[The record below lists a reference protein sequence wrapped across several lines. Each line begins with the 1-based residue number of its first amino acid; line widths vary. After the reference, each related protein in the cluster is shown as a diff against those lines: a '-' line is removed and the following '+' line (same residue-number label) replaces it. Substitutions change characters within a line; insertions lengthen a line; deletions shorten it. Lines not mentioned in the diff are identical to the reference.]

1 MELNLIPMSRTLK
14 EKQTYEDYLKTPIG
28 GKYQLIDGEIIEM
41 TSPTP
46 RHQNLVL
53 RLAMIL
59 KEHIHKKNLGEVF
72 IAPLDIYLGEH
83 ETYQP
88 DVFFISKARESIIG
102 EKKIEGA
109 PDLVIEVLSES
120 TAYYDLKKKKAVY
133 EKSGVSE
140 YWVVDAEEKNI
151 EIYENT
157 SSGFQRVALLEIG
170 QTYTS
175 KKITGFI
182 LKPEEVFN

>member
-1 MELNLIPMSRTLK
+1 MSQTIK
-14 EKQTYEDYLKTPIG
+14 EKQTYADYLRTPLG

-46 RHQNLVL
+46 AHQ
-53 RLAMIL
+53 RLC
-59 KEHIHKKNLGEVF
+59 KKIAALLDQYLSENPIGEVF

-88 DVFFISKARESIIG
+88 DVFFISKERQSIIG
-102 EKKIEGA
+102 AKRIEGA

-120 TAYYDLKKKKAVY
+120 TAYYDLKKKKSVY

-151 EIYENT
+151 EIFVN
-157 SSGFQRVALLEIG
+157 SASGFTRVTQLEAG
-170 QTYTS
+170 QAYTS
-175 KKITGFI
+175 KKLTGFI
-182 LKPEEVFN
+182 LKSEEVFI

>member
-1 MELNLIPMSRTLK
+1 MSRALK
-14 EKQTYEDYLKTPIG
+14 EKQTYQDYLKTPMG

-46 RHQNLVL
+46 NHQNTVL
-53 RLAMIL
+53 TLGMLL
-59 KEHIHKKNLGEVF
+59 KKYANENKLGKVF
-72 IAPLDIYLGEH
+72 IAPLDIYLGKND
-83 ETYQP
+83 TYQP
-88 DVFFISKARESIIG
+88 DVFFISKERESIIG

-140 YWVVDAEEKNI
+140 YWIVDAEEKNI
-151 EIYENT
+151 EIYEN
-157 SSGFQRVALLEIG
+157 SDGGFQKIALLEIG
-170 QTYTS
+170 QMYTS
-175 KKITGFI
+175 KKLISFI
-182 LKPEEVFN
+182 LKPEEIFN

>member
-1 MELNLIPMSRTLK
+1 MSRTLK
-14 EKQTYEDYLKTPIG
+14 EKQTYDDYLKTPMG

-46 RHQNLVL
+46 SHQDTVL
-53 RLAMIL
+53 TLGMLL
-59 KEHIHKKNLGEVF
+59 KKFANENKLGKVF
-72 IAPLDIYLGEH
+72 IAPLDIYLGEN

-88 DVFFISKARESIIG
+88 DVFFISKERESIIG

-140 YWVVDAEEKNI
+140 YWIVDPEEKNI
-151 EIYENT
+151 EIYENST
-157 SSGFQRVALLEIG
+157 SGFQKIALVESSK
-170 QTYTS
+170 TYTS
-175 KKITGFI
+175 KKLTGFI
-182 LKPEEVFN
+182 LKSEEVFN

>member
-1 MELNLIPMSRTLK
+1 MSRALK
-14 EKQTYEDYLKTPIG
+14 EKQTYEDYLKTPMG

-46 RHQNLVL
+46 NHQ
-53 RLAMIL
+53 RTCKKLAALLDNFLSKHPI
-59 KEHIHKKNLGEVF
+59 GEVF
-72 IAPLDIYLGEH
+72 IAPLDIYLGEN

-88 DVFFISKARESIIG
+88 DVFFISKERESIIG

-140 YWVVDAEEKNI
+140 YWIVDPEEKNI
-151 EIYENT
+151 EIYEN
-157 SSGFQRVALLEIG
+157 SNIGFQRVTLLDSG
-170 QTYTS
+170 LTYTS
-175 KKITGFI
+175 KKLTGFI
-182 LKPEEVFN
+182 LKTEEIFN

>member
-1 MELNLIPMSRTLK
+1 MSRTLK
-14 EKQTYEDYLKTPIG
+14 EKQTYEDYLKTPMG

-46 RHQNLVL
+46 NHQNIVL
-53 RLAMIL
+53 TLAMLL
-59 KEHIHKKNLGEVF
+59 KKFANESKSGRVF
-72 IAPLDIYLGEH
+72 IAPLDIYLGPN

-88 DVFFISKARESIIG
+88 DVFFISKERESIIG

-140 YWVVDAEEKNI
+140 YWIVDAEEKNI

-157 SSGFQRVALLEIG
+157 NTNFQKVTLLEMG
-170 QTYTS
+170 QSYTS
-175 KKITGFI
+175 KKLIGFI